1 MCTCFCCVLVCICA
15 CGCVLCM
22 CIWACSCGDQGVR
35 EELQE
40 IFFGRLPLRH
50 HSIGRLVG
58 HLAFL
63 GRLRERVQ
71 RHGLGPH
78 LLREGHRPSRCLC
91 GALRPRSHHAQPRC
105 RAHRAGCAALVRQPG
120 ALHAMSGRIEFER
133 GSDAWD
139 AGAQESLDP
148 HIAASARGCGSRRD
162 AATPTVVENEA
173 AYGANASAVL
183 AKARIQRRI
192 SLSLLSLGRTPSSR
206 AKLQLASAPGRG
218 RKERALSCSYVC
230 QGRIRHTAD
239 AAPAGGLRTERVR
252 ARRLRAAIRATRPPR
267 RQGRAPVA
275 AGCRALLEHALSC
288 AAWPPDGRGNG
299 GGGRGRRVRAA

>member
-15 CGCVLCM
+15 CGCVLCI

-78 LLREGHRPSRCLC
+78 LLREGHRPSRCPC

-105 RAHRAGCAALVRQPG
+105 RAYRAGCAALVRQPG
-120 ALHAMSGRIEFER
+120 ALHAMSGLNR
-133 GSDAWD
+133 
-139 AGAQESLDP
+139 
-148 HIAASARGCGSRRD
+148 ARGRAMRGTQVRRKVSTHRSQLQHGGVVGD

-173 AYGANASAVL
+173 AYGAHASAVL

-192 SLSLLSLGRTPSSR
+192 SP
-206 AKLQLASAPGRG
+206 
-218 RKERALSCSYVC
+218 
-230 QGRIRHTAD
+230 
-239 AAPAGGLRTERVR
+239 
-252 ARRLRAAIRATRPPR
+252 
-267 RQGRAPVA
+267 
-275 AGCRALLEHALSC
+275 
-288 AAWPPDGRGNG
+288 
-299 GGGRGRRVRAA
+299 